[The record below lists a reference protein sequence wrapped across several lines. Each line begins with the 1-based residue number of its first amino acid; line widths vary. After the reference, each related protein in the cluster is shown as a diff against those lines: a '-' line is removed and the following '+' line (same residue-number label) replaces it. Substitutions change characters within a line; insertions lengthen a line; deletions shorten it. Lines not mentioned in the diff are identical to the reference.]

1 MKYALLKDGAFVEY
15 KFFDELPEV
24 ATHKGYSLL
33 PVVEED
39 LNWAVT
45 EYVDVTVQKI
55 IEPTRYVVRRTV
67 SDKPQAEIDA
77 IVAQQKQTYADILT
91 QDNMSLYKA
100 LGAVMFDLVNEVRAL
115 KSQAPI
121 TKAQFKDYVKGKL

>member
-24 ATHKGYSLL
+24 ATNKGYSLL

-39 LNWAVT
+39 LNWAIT

-67 SDKPQAEIDA
+67 TDKPQAEVDA
-77 IVAQQKQTYADILT
+77 VVAQQKQTYADILT